1 MYADSLNNSNQSAM
15 SKHDVTH
22 VGMGLFIVCK
32 LKEKVYTNF
41 YFIGI
46 CEYRRFIYVHGAF
59 SFLKHILNV
68 FRIMEVEIMS
78 SCGSFGNSFAL
89 IIVLFIL
96 LIIIGA
102 TCFGKG
108 FGGGC

>member
-1 MYADSLNNSNQSAM
+1 MWAWDYSLYVNQ
-15 SKHDVTH
+15 
-22 VGMGLFIVCK
+22 
-32 LKEKVYTNF
+32 EK
-41 YFIGI
+41 
-46 CEYRRFIYVHGAF
+46 RFILFSISLGFVNVHGAF

-108 FGGGC
+108 FGGDC

>member
-1 MYADSLNNSNQSAM
+1 M
-15 SKHDVTH
+15 SKHEVTH
-22 VGMGLFIVCK
+22 VGIGLFIVCK
-32 LKEKVYTNF
+32 PKEKVYTNF
-41 YFIGI
+41 YFVGF
-46 CEYRRFIYVHGAF
+46 CECGRFIYAHGAF
-59 SFLKHILNV
+59 LFLKHILNV

-108 FGGGC
+108 FSGGC